1 MSEVNSTLNK
11 KMAELDAIVAWFDG
25 DEFKLEAAMDNFK
38 KAELLAEEI
47 RVELAQF
54 KNEIIVLKQKFDQ
67 PSA

>member
-1 MSEVNSTLNK
+1 
-11 KMAELDAIVAWFDG
+11 
-25 DEFKLEAAMDNFK
+25 MDNFK